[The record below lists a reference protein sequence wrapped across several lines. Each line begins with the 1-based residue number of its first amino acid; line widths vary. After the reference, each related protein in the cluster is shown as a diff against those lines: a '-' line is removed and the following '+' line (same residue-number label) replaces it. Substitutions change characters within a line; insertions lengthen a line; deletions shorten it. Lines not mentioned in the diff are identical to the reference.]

1 MSTVHTTPRNTEIA
15 AEVAVFP
22 DVVGASV
29 VTLAVAIVSTV
40 IVAPVVTYALNAV
53 SSVVVVQV
61 PEHPEV
67 YVSATPEESVITKVT
82 IVARLPVADEV
93 IETPVLYEEHG
104 EVHAP
109 TA

>member
-1 MSTVHTTPRNTEIA
+1 MHTTPRNTEIA
-15 AEVAVFP
+15 AEVAGFP
-22 DVVGASV
+22 DTVGAAV

-67 YVSATPEESVITKVT
+67 YVAATPGESVITKVT
-82 IVARLPVADEV
+82 IAAPVPVADEV
-93 IETPVLYEEHG
+93 IETPMLYEVHG

-109 TA
+109 TAWP